1 MKTIITVLLFVQC
14 LAVSKVYSQEL
25 TATQEISKSNPQFIT
40 TPVSQAKSDLFFS
53 SSSKKNRYRD
63 AVRFRNAGIILSA
76 VGVATI
82 VVGAIMVS
90 NADGVTHY
98 SSTNDG
104 YGTQTDGS
112 FSGAMGAFG
121 IVGGALGV
129 VGGATMWVIGDHAIA
144 RERERKTTLYLT
156 PTSARL
162 VCNF

>member
-1 MKTIITVLLFVQC
+1 MKTIVTVLLFVQC
-14 LAVSKVYSQEL
+14 LAISKAYSQEF
-25 TATQEISKSNPQFIT
+25 ASTQISKSNPQFIT
-40 TPVSQAKSDLFFS
+40 TPVCLAKSDLSSS
-53 SSSKKNRYRD
+53 SSSKRNKYRD
-63 AVRFRNAGIILSA
+63 AVRFRNAGIVLSA

-90 NADGVTHY
+90 NADGVTSY

-104 YGTQTDGS
+104 YGTQTNGS
-112 FSGAMGAFG
+112 FSGAMGAIG

-129 VGGATMWVIGDHAIA
+129 IGGGTMWVIGDHAIA